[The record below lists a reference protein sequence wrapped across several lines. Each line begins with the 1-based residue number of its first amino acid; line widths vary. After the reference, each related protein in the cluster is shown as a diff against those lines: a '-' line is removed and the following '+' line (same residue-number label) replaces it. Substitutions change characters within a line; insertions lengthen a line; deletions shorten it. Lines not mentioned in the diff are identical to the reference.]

1 MSKQSKPPP
10 PGDKPTPTAPPP
22 PPGWRHWLWPLA
34 LIAALVLFLFLPRLF
49 LTGFGTTTVNLS
61 YSTFVSDVNANKV
74 KTFTL
79 DNSTGSTAPA
89 TGKLKNGD
97 NYTTVVP
104 LPFAGTPLETTLQK
118 SDVEINAAAPSS
130 GLGTE
135 LLYWIILLAPFIIV
149 FWLVRRMARAGG
161 AAGGPLGGL
170 MGVGRA
176 RAKVFDAERPQTKF
190 SDVAGYESAK
200 REISEVVD
208 FLKHPERYR
217 RLGAVAP
224 RGVLMVGPPGTGKT
238 LMARAVAGEAEVPFI
253 SVTGSSFVELF
264 VGVGAA
270 RVRDLFAE
278 ARKRAPCIIF
288 VDEIDAIGQRRAS
301 GGAYVSNDER
311 EQTLNQLLAE
321 MDGFDTSQGI
331 VVLGATNRP
340 EVLDPALLRPGR
352 FDRQITIPLPTLAER
367 AAILAVHCQGKTLA
381 PDVDLDVVA
390 RGTPGFSGADLAN
403 LVNEAA
409 IFAVRAS
416 RDNIA
421 MADFNDAR
429 DRIIL
434 GSRADSNLLL
444 PEEKR
449 AVAIHESGHALVAA
463 LSPHAD
469 PVAKVTILPAGQA
482 LGVTEQLPLV
492 EHHLYGEDYLNESL
506 AVRLGGRAA
515 ELVVLG
521 QGSTGA
527 ANDLAS
533 ATDLAIKMVREFGL
547 SSKLGPVGYPEGG
560 SVFLGG
566 GGGPGLSSR
575 PYAESTQAVI
585 DAEVSRLVR
594 EAEQNAIS
602 LIRAHQRD
610 LDRLADLLVEKET
623 VDGDEVYR
631 LLGLP
636 CRNISP
642 CARRSRRA
650 GPPPRRPAQA
660 PCPAAACTMARP
672 HNARAVRQQ
681 QQRARGA
688 RGPALAGRA
697 GVTAGARPAEPIGS
711 LPCDPATQPA
721 SGGAAVRRLLV
732 RVVP

>member
-22 PPGWRHWLWPLA
+22 PPGWRHWLWPGA
-34 LIAALVLFLFLPRLF
+34 LLVALVLFLFLPR
-49 LTGFGTTTVNLS
+49 FGGVTVVNLS
-61 YSTFVSDVNANKV
+61 YSTFISDVNAHKV

-89 TGKLKNGD
+89 TGTLKDGK
-97 NYTTVVP
+97 NYTTVIP

-118 SDVEINAAAPSS
+118 ADVEINAAAPSS
-130 GLGTE
+130 GLGTQ
-135 LLYWIILLAPFIIV
+135 LLYWIILLAPFIVV

-161 AAGGPLGGL
+161 AAGGALGGI

-217 RLGAVAP
+217 RLGAVTP

-278 ARKRAPCIIF
+278 ARKRGPCIIF
-288 VDEIDAIGQRRAS
+288 IDEIDAIGQRRAGS
-301 GGAYVSNDER
+301 GAVVSNDER
-311 EQTLNQLLAE
+311 EQTLNQLLSE
-321 MDGFDTSQGI
+321 MDGFDEAQGI

-352 FDRQITIPLPTLAER
+352 FDRQITIPLPNLAER
-367 AAILAVHCQGKTLA
+367 AAILAVHSRGKSLD

-409 IFAVRAS
+409 INAVRVGQN
-416 RDNIA
+416 NIT
-421 MADFNDAR
+421 MANFNDAR

-434 GSRADSNLLL
+434 GSRGDSNLLL

-469 PVAKVTILPAGQA
+469 PVAKVTILPSGQA

-492 EHHLYGEDYLNESL
+492 EHHLYGEDYLTESL

-527 ANDLAS
+527 ASDLAS
-533 ATDLAIKMVREFGL
+533 ATELAIKMVREFGL

-566 GGGPGLSSR
+566 GGGNGLSSR
-575 PYAESTQAVI
+575 PFSESTQALI
-585 DAEVSRLVR
+585 DGEVSRMVR
-594 EAEQNAIS
+594 EAEQTAVT
-602 LIRAHQRD
+602 LIRTHQGD

-623 VDGDEVYR
+623 VDGAEVYR
-631 LLGLP
+631 LLGLAVP
-636 CRNISP
+636 EHQPEGQAIAPGRAAAAAAVPPAPVPAASTNSAGTQAAGTKSAGTQAAGTHSAGTRSP
-642 CARRSRRA
+642 GTHSASA
-650 GPPPRRPAQA
+650 APNSGRPAT
-660 PCPAAACTMARP
+660 PPDPNPPDAA
-672 HNARAVRQQ
+672 
-681 QQRARGA
+681 G
-688 RGPALAGRA
+688 
-697 GVTAGARPAEPIGS
+697 
-711 LPCDPATQPA
+711 
-721 SGGAAVRRLLV
+721 
-732 RVVP
+732 